1 MTYLQ
6 SLAASSNTPYV
17 STTLDVDT
25 AINAYKFLWSN
36 QQYFQNV
43 VIQLGDF
50 HFMKEN
56 FQVSFVTEEKFEN
69 TLLL

>member
-17 STTLDVDT
+17 STTLDVDA

-43 VIQLGDF
+43 VNQLGDF
-50 HFMKEN
+50 QFMKEN
-56 FQVSFVTEEKFEN
+56 FLVSFVTEEKFEN

>member
-1 MTYLQ
+1 MLISYLTLVPQ
-6 SLAASSNTPYV
+6 LIHTSSCGQTN
-17 STTLDVDT
+17 S
-25 AINAYKFLWSN
+25 IFK
-36 QQYFQNV
+36 NV
-43 VIQLGDF
+43 VVHLGDF